1 MKPLYLTLMLLGLF
15 MFQANAQNGLVA
27 DQNPNY
33 MVSQAKYTK
42 MADSLTANMGTT
54 VHNTYKAFDWYEARE
69 ERRTERRN
77 QRNQRRLMRAQ
88 NMGWNQWDN
97 GWNNPWNN
105 RWNNNWGWNNRW
117 SNNFWPNIGFR
128 TGNWWFG
135 W

>member
-1 MKPLYLTLMLLGLF
+1 MKPLYLTLMLLGLY
-15 MFQANAQNGLVA
+15 MFQAKAQNGLVS

-69 ERRTERRN
+69 ERHTERRN
-77 QRNQRRLMRAQ
+77 QRYQRRLMRAQ
-88 NMGWNQWDN
+88 NMGWNQRDYY
-97 GWNNPWNN
+97 WNNPWNN
-105 RWNNNWGWNNRW
+105 RWNNH
-117 SNNFWPNIGFR
+117 FWPNIGFR
-128 TGNWWFG
+128 TGNWWFS